1 MFRKI
6 LLWFA
11 GMLLL
16 SFLGY
21 MATSYWLSQRRVP
34 RGTIFRSTIGYQFTQ
49 AIRAYETGGPSALE
63 EELLRMRQFF
73 PGRHFLLDESGRN
86 LVTGEDY
93 SALLKE
99 VPSKRPPPFKR
110 SDRPMLRRISSDGR
124 YNFVV
129 EFEPRPEPLADLAL
143 YGWIVVVIVLL
154 TYVLAL
160 TLVRPV
166 RQLHDV
172 VVRFGQGDLSS
183 RVRSRRK
190 DELGE
195 LARAFDRMADR
206 IETLLTAE
214 RRLLQDVSHELRSP
228 LARLRFAL
236 ELSRSNPDSEAALA
250 RVDKEVDRL
259 STLVGELL
267 HVTRAE
273 GDPAARNL
281 SAVDLAGLLQSL
293 VDDCRI
299 EAQAHGCEIQLNA
312 PESLPWTGDGELLH
326 RAAENVL
333 RNAISHS
340 PARTAV
346 RVDLVE
352 DSGQIVVR
360 IRDYGPG
367 VPEDQ
372 LSQIFH
378 PFYRV
383 EQDRNR
389 TRGGVG
395 LGLSIAERAVVAHHG
410 EIEARNANPG
420 LLVEIR
426 LPK

>member
-1 MFRKI
+1 
-6 LLWFA
+6 
-11 GMLLL
+11 
-16 SFLGY
+16 
-21 MATSYWLSQRRVP
+21 
-34 RGTIFRSTIGYQFTQ
+34 
-49 AIRAYETGGPSALE
+49 
-63 EELLRMRQFF
+63 
-73 PGRHFLLDESGRN
+73 
-86 LVTGEDY
+86 
-93 SALLKE
+93 
-99 VPSKRPPPFKR
+99 
-110 SDRPMLRRISSDGR
+110 
-124 YNFVV
+124 
-129 EFEPRPEPLADLAL
+129 
-143 YGWIVVVIVLL
+143 VVVIVLL

-166 RQLHDV
+166 QQLHDV

-195 LARAFDRMADR
+195 LAHAFDRMADR

-250 RVDKEVDRL
+250 RVDNEVDRL

-273 GDPAARNL
+273 GDPTARNL
-281 SAVDLAGLLQSL
+281 SAVDLAGLPQSV

-299 EAQAHGCEIQLNA
+299 EAHAHDCEIQLNA

-340 PARTAV
+340 PAGTPV

-352 DSGQIVVR
+352 DPGQIVVR
-360 IRDYGPG
+360 IRDSGPG
-367 VPEDQ
+367 VPR
-372 LSQIFH
+372 STGRFFT
-378 PFYRV
+378 FYARGEGPNRPRGEWDSGFPLRARGSGTLARV
-383 EQDRNR
+383 
-389 TRGGVG
+389 
-395 LGLSIAERAVVAHHG
+395 
-410 EIEARNANPG
+410 EARNANPVCS
-420 LLVEIR
+420 LS
-426 LPK
+426 